1 MEGPAGGQGGRA
13 AGSSDRVRLVPGDGN
28 GFAAS
33 FVPDGPEPPAVG
45 LGEVSM
51 EGAKALSVASVF
63 SRI

>member
-1 MEGPAGGQGGRA
+1 M
-13 AGSSDRVRLVPGDGN
+13 RLVPGDGN